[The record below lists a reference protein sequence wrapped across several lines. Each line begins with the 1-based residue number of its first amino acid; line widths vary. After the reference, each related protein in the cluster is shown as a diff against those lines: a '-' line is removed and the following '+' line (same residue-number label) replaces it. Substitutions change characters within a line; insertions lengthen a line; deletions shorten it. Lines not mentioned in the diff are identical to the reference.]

1 MIKERLEKL
10 KHLEHKEVYLLVGF
24 IILALVLILVKN
36 IIKNTYAYYNY
47 ETDPVPIFTGKVG
60 NFAGK
65 GDTSPLTD
73 RTTDVNLMFYVQDIT
88 NPKNYTIMEG
98 TPALVSGYVVN
109 DKKSNC
115 IPTSGTYTMH
125 KDKVYSIAEDGLVTV
140 EVSESNPNQIVCR
153 IYYDYEQLTD
163 KDIIVFALIEDS
175 LGMVINDKNNKHYTM
190 TETIPTSGYT
200 YDSTISNCN
209 NTNNIKTTIS
219 YDTSKGFSFETD
231 GPNICYAYFNKN

>member
-1 MIKERLEKL
+1 MIKEKL
-10 KHLEHKEVYLLVGF
+10 KKLLNIKALYFVICIFVIALF
-24 IILALVLILVKN
+24 ICL
-36 IIKNTYAYYNY
+36 KNTHAYYNY
-47 ETDPVPIFTGKVG
+47 STGPVPIFTGKVG